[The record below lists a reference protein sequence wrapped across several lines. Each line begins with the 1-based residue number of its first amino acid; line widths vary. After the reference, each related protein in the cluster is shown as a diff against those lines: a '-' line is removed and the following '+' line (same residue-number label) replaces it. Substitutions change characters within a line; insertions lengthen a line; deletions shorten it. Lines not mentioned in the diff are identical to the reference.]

1 MPIMKTDLSADIAAV
16 QGIAAVPRILEVVC
30 RSTGMGFAAVARVTE
45 QRWVCCA
52 VRDEIEFGL
61 VPGGELEVETTLCH
75 EIRQSHEAVVID
87 NVAEDTIYCG
97 HHTPTK
103 YGFQSY
109 ISMPI
114 ILSDGT
120 FFGTLCAID
129 PRPARLDTPQTIG
142 MFKLF
147 SELIATHLEAADR
160 LAVTEARLLSER
172 ETSELREQF
181 IAVLGHDLRNPLA
194 SIAAGAKMLTKEDQK
209 EPAGEILGL
218 MQKSVARMSALI
230 DNVLD
235 FARGRLGSGITL
247 KRSPQSLE
255 PVLNQVIAELR
266 AGSPGRKIET
276 TFDLTRAVDC
286 DCGRIAQ
293 LFSNLL
299 GNAVTHGAAE
309 RPIRVHATTQDG
321 KFELS
326 VANAGEPIPSEA
338 MERLFQPFYRVA
350 EQGSQQGL
358 GLGLYIASEIARAH
372 GGRIDVTSSPA
383 ETRFTFRMPLP

>member
-1 MPIMKTDLSADIAAV
+1 MPIMKTDFSADIAAV

-194 SIAAGAKMLTKEDQK
+194 SIAAGTRMLTKEDQK

-286 DCGRIAQ
+286 DGGRIAQ

-309 RPIRVHATTQDG
+309 RPIHVRATTQDG
-321 KFELS
+321 KLELS
-326 VANAGEPIPSEA
+326 IANAGEPIPSEA

-372 GGRIDVTSSPA
+372 GGTIDVTSSPA
-383 ETRFTFRMPLP
+383 ETRFTFRMPLQ

>member
-1 MPIMKTDLSADIAAV
+1 MAADFQADIAAV
-16 QGIAAVPRILEVVC
+16 NRIEAVSTILEVVC
-30 RSTGMGFAAVARVTE
+30 RTTGMGFAAVSRVTE
-45 QRWVCCA
+45 DRWIACS
-52 VRDEIEFGL
+52 VRDEIAFGL
-61 VPGGELEVETTLCH
+61 QPGDELKVETTICH
-75 EIRQSHEAVVID
+75 EIRQSREAVVID

-194 SIAAGAKMLTKEDQK
+194 SIAAGTRMLTKEDQK

-286 DCGRIAQ
+286 DGGRIAQ

-372 GGRIDVTSSPA
+372 GGTIDVTSSPA
-383 ETRFTFRMPLP
+383 ETRFTFRMPLQ

>member
-1 MPIMKTDLSADIAAV
+1 MAPDLSADIAAV

-45 QRWVCCA
+45 QRWICCA
-52 VRDEIEFGL
+52 VRDEIAFGL
-61 VPGGELEVETTLCH
+61 TPGGELKVETTICH
-75 EIRQSHEAVVID
+75 EIRQSGEAVVID
-87 NVAEDTIYCG
+87 SVADDLVFCG
-97 HHTPTK
+97 HHTPAQ

-114 ILSDGT
+114 ILGDGS

-129 PRPARLDTPQTIG
+129 PRPARLNTPQTVG

-147 SELIATHLEAADR
+147 AELIATHLDAANR
-160 LAVTEARLLSER
+160 LAASEARLLGER

-194 SIAAGAKMLTKEDQK
+194 SIAAGTKLLTRGNRDAA
-209 EPAGEILGL
+209 PILAL
-218 MQKSVARMSALI
+218 MQQSVARMSALI

-235 FARGRLGSGITL
+235 LARGRLGGGIALNRAT
-247 KRSPQSLE
+247 QSLE

-266 AGSPGRKIET
+266 AGFPESQIDSD
-276 TFDLTRAVDC
+276 FDLTRQVDC
-286 DCGRIAQ
+286 DSGRVAQ

-299 GNAVTHGAAE
+299 GNALTHGTPGA
-309 RPIRVHATTQDG
+309 PVRVRANTHKDE
-321 KFELS
+321 FELS
-326 VANAGEPIPSEA
+326 VANAGEPIPPEA
-338 MERLFQPFYRVA
+338 INRLFQPFYRVA
-350 EQGSQQGL
+350 QDSGQGL

-372 GGRIDVTSSPA
+372 GGRLDVASSPL
-383 ETRFTFRMPLP
+383 ETRFTFRMSLR

>member
-1 MPIMKTDLSADIAAV
+1 MATDFSTDIAAV
-16 QGIAAVPRILEVVC
+16 QGISAVPRILEVVC

-61 VPGGELEVETTLCH
+61 VPGGELVLETTICH
-75 EIRQSHEAVVID
+75 EIRQSHQAVVID
-87 NVAEDTIYCG
+87 NVAEDAAYG
-97 HHTPTK
+97 SHHTPAQ

-114 ILSDGT
+114 VLADGT

-129 PRPARLDTPQTIG
+129 PRPARLNTPQTIG

-147 SELIATHLEAADR
+147 AELIATHLEAVDR
-160 LAVTEARLLSER
+160 VAASEATLMSER

-194 SIAAGAKMLTKEDQK
+194 SIAAGAKMLATTDSKD
-209 EPAGEILGL
+209 AADEILGL

-235 FARGRLGSGITL
+235 FARGRLGGGIPL
-247 KRSPQSLE
+247 RRSPQSLV
-255 PVLNQVIAELR
+255 PILVQVIAELR
-266 AGSPGRKIET
+266 ACSPGKKIET
-276 TFDLTRAVDC
+276 EFDLTRPVDC
-286 DCGRIAQ
+286 DGGRIAQ

-299 GNAVTHGAAE
+299 GNSVTHGAAAT
-309 RPIRVHATTQDG
+309 PVHVRATTKDG
-321 KFELS
+321 AFELS
-326 VANAGEPIPSEA
+326 VANSGEPIPSDA
-338 MERLFQPFYRVA
+338 MERLFQPFHRISA
-350 EQGSQQGL
+350 QETRQGL

-372 GGRIDVTSSPA
+372 GGTIDVMSSPE
-383 ETRFTFRMPLP
+383 ETRFTFRMPLR

>member
-1 MPIMKTDLSADIAAV
+1 MAPDLSADIAAV

-45 QRWVCCA
+45 QRWICCA
-52 VRDEIEFGL
+52 VRDEIAFGL
-61 VPGGELEVETTLCH
+61 TPGGELKVETTICH
-75 EIRQSHEAVVID
+75 EIRQSGEAVVID
-87 NVAEDTIYCG
+87 SVADDLVFCG
-97 HHTPTK
+97 HHTPAQ

-114 ILSDGT
+114 ILGDGS

-129 PRPARLDTPQTIG
+129 PRPARLNTPQTVG

-147 SELIATHLEAADR
+147 AELIATHLDAANR
-160 LAVTEARLLSER
+160 LAASEARLLGER

-194 SIAAGAKMLTKEDQK
+194 SIAAGTKLLTRGNRDAA
-209 EPAGEILGL
+209 PILAL
-218 MQKSVARMSALI
+218 MQQSVARMSALI

-235 FARGRLGSGITL
+235 LARGRLGGGIALNRAT
-247 KRSPQSLE
+247 QSLE

-266 AGSPGRKIET
+266 AGFPESQIET
-276 TFDLTRAVDC
+276 DFDLTQQVDC
-286 DCGRIAQ
+286 DSGRVAQ

-299 GNAVTHGAAE
+299 GNALTHGTPGA
-309 RPIRVHATTQDG
+309 PVRVRANTHKDE
-321 KFELS
+321 FELS
-326 VANAGEPIPSEA
+326 VANAGEPIPPEA
-338 MERLFQPFYRVA
+338 INRLFQPFYRVA
-350 EQGSQQGL
+350 QDSGQGL

-372 GGRIDVTSSPA
+372 GGRLDVASSPQ
-383 ETRFTFRMPLP
+383 ETQFAFRMPLR

>member
-1 MPIMKTDLSADIAAV
+1 
-16 QGIAAVPRILEVVC
+16 
-30 RSTGMGFAAVARVTE
+30 
-45 QRWVCCA
+45 
-52 VRDEIEFGL
+52 
-61 VPGGELEVETTLCH
+61 
-75 EIRQSHEAVVID
+75 
-87 NVAEDTIYCG
+87 
-97 HHTPTK
+97 
-103 YGFQSY
+103 
-109 ISMPI
+109 
-114 ILSDGT
+114 
-120 FFGTLCAID
+120 
-129 PRPARLDTPQTIG
+129 
-142 MFKLF
+142 
-147 SELIATHLEAADR
+147 
-160 LAVTEARLLSER
+160 
-172 ETSELREQF
+172 
-181 IAVLGHDLRNPLA
+181 
-194 SIAAGAKMLTKEDQK
+194 MLTKEDQK

-286 DCGRIAQ
+286 DGGRIAQ
-293 LFSNLL
+293 LLSNLL

-358 GLGLYIASEIARAH
+358 GLGPPPKSR
-372 GGRIDVTSSPA
+372 VPTA
-383 ETRFTFRMPLP
+383 ERLT